1 MTRGRLRFFRLT
13 LFSTLFFIAINV
25 NAAEEGGS
33 TANTVKEAFQWVNF
47 AVLVAVILWVFLK
60 VLPPKFHAHAAKISS
75 AITTATAAKAEADR
89 LLNEAEG
96 KLARLQQ
103 EVAQLRTEG
112 QRDAAAEAER
122 IRNATVADIQR
133 IGLAAKAEIEAAE
146 RSARLEL
153 KAIAAKLAV
162 DGAESAL
169 IRELTPQV
177 QESLVSNFVKSLES
191 RPN

>member
-1 MTRGRLRFFRLT
+1 MTRGRLRYFQAT
-13 LFSTLFFIAINV
+13 LFSILFLITINV
-25 NAAEEGGS
+25 NAAEESGS
-33 TANTVKEAFQWVNF
+33 AANTVKDAFQWVNF
-47 AVLVAVILWVFLK
+47 AILVGAVLWVFMK
-60 VLPPKFHAHAAKISS
+60 VLPPKFRGHAEKISS

-89 LLNEAEG
+89 VLKEAEG

-112 QRDAAAEAER
+112 QRDAAVEAER
-122 IRNATVADIQR
+122 IRNATGTDIQR

-169 IRELTPQV
+169 VKDLTPKV
-177 QESLVSNFVKSLES
+177 QESLVSNFVKSLEG